1 MGCPFSPAPASS
13 PISSIFISMAP
24 IRILHAKIVVCAA
37 TYLRASLTFIAER
50 GIGAPPYIDNIKIT
64 GYITGNI
71 FRALIMVKAQRK
83 AVNRFRKRLK
93 RQGMARVEINVR
105 KDDAACSFATSSGR
119 FQARNSN
126 RTARALLREHFGS
139 RRTEGLK
146 ALLASAPLEGLDLSR
161 ERDFGRNVDLRTI

>member
-1 MGCPFSPAPASS
+1 MRKLWFAPRL
-13 PISSIFISMAP
+13 IEE
-24 IRILHAKIVVCAA
+24 
-37 TYLRASLTFIAER
+37 ASLTFIAER
-50 GIGAPPYIDNIKIT
+50 GIGATYIDNIKIT

-105 KDDAACSFATSSGR
+105 KYDAMLVRNVVRALSSPE
-119 FQARNSN
+119 QQQ
-126 RTARALLREHFGS
+126 TARALLREHFGS

-161 ERDFGRNVDLRTI
+161 ERDFGRNVDP